1 MIWRN
6 PRFAEGFSFVYM
18 ELIMITD
25 IQSQLFTLADEKYKA
40 FNAKL
45 IPSVP
50 PAKMIGIR
58 TPVLRKY
65 ADEQFDASYFSEFL
79 DTLPHEYYEENNLH
93 GILIG
98 LIKDYNEAVRR
109 LDEFLPY
116 VDNWSTCDTITFA
129 VLKKHTDEFYLKIKE
144 WLKSE
149 HGYTKRFAITRLM
162 AFYLD
167 DKFDVEH
174 LEVVSDINSSEY
186 YVNMAIAWYFATALA
201 KQYNATI
208 PYFINPKLGKW
219 THNKAIQKAI
229 ESYRVTPEHKEFL
242 KTLRIK

>member
-1 MIWRN
+1 
-6 PRFAEGFSFVYM
+6 
-18 ELIMITD
+18 MITD
-25 IQSQLFTLADEKYKA
+25 IQAQLFALADEKYKA
-40 FNAKL
+40 FNSKL
-45 IPSVP
+45 IPCVP

-65 ADEQFDASYFSEFL
+65 AKEQFDITQTSEFL
-79 DTLPHEYYEENNLH
+79 DTLPHEYFEENNLH

-98 LIKDYNEAVRR
+98 EIQDYNEALRR

-116 VDNWSTCDTITFA
+116 VDNWATCDTITVA

-149 HGYTKRFAITRLM
+149 HCYTKRFAITKLM
-162 AFYLD
+162 SFYLD
-167 DKFDVEH
+167 DKFNEEQ
-174 LEVVSDINSSEY
+174 LSVVSDVKSTEY

-201 KQYNATI
+201 KQYDATV
-208 PYFINPKLGKW
+208 PYFEKPKLGKW